1 MANASQSAY
10 VVTTDVD
17 VFTSN
22 RFLGCV
28 ITFANGV
35 TAGAIQSITD
45 ARHAVVQVSQTVA
58 LQAITVQQS
67 TLYFYGFS
75 TLVSNKSRICCAGFS
90 VEKSMKMSYLQFW
103 GFSLQNLPANKRNSI
118 LYYQIN

>member
-1 MANASQSAY
+1 MANASQSEY
-10 VVTTDVD
+10 IVTTDVD
-17 VFTSN
+17 VFTSD
-22 RFLGCV
+22 RFIGCV

-45 ARHAVVQVSQTVA
+45 ARNVVVQVSQTVA

-67 TLYFYGFS
+67 TMYFYGFS
-75 TLVSNKSRICCAGFS
+75 TVVAKKSRICCAGFS

-103 GFSLQNLPANKRNSI
+103 GFSAKDADRSKLN
-118 LYYQIN
+118 YQII

>member
-17 VFTSN
+17 VFTSD

-45 ARHAVVQVSQTVA
+45 ARNVVVQVSQTVA

-75 TLVSNKSRICCAGFS
+75 TVVAKKSEIYFTGFS

-103 GFSLQNLPANKRNSI
+103 GFSAKEVGKSI
-118 LYYQIN
+118 LKYQVTS